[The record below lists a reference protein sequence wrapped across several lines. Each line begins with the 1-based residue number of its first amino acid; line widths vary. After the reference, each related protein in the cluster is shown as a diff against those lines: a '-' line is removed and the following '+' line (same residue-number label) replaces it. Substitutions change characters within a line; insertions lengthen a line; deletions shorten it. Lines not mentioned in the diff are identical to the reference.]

1 MSFST
6 IDLSSRYFFSIKN
19 HPLRKGVGGFF
30 IKNVCLFFALVLDKK
45 NEGEGLEDEVDDVAD
60 AEGQNKGAGLGNVG
74 ESPDAEEGQMEE
86 EGADGEPKEVFD
98 EGARVFVEAFH
109 YGVVLQTG
117 DDGKVKGYEGHDG
130 LEEAIGK
137 PEGAEGRQ
145 DHHDGHND
153 EVDIVLFHG

>member
-1 MSFST
+1 M
-6 IDLSSRYFFSIKN
+6 
-19 HPLRKGVGGFF
+19 
-30 IKNVCLFFALVLDKK
+30 CLFFALVLDKK

-60 AEGQNKGAGLGNVG
+60 AEGQNKGAGLGNVS
-74 ESPDAEEGQMEE
+74 ESPDAEEDQMEE

-137 PEGAEGRQ
+137 PEGAEGR
-145 DHHDGHND
+145 
-153 EVDIVLFHG
+153 